1 MQTIDIEPRRKDGQ
15 GRAPEWACARRV
27 LAHAAPPDSVEAAL
41 LQAHVRRHK
50 KQAWYRRW
58 TLDGLATG
66 AGIASVGVVL
76 LMAVAGTLAPLP
88 PAGLAAQAPD
98 DGFLSLAPPE
108 QIAAAVHPQ
117 LKRAVLT
124 RQALVQLGI
133 PIAADA
139 PNELIHAELLLAASG
154 EPLAI
159 RLAVN

>member
-1 MQTIDIEPRRKDGQ
+1 MQTIDIEPHRNDGR
-15 GRAPEWACARRV
+15 GRAPEWAAARRV

-41 LQAHVRRHK
+41 LQAYVRRHK
-50 KQAWYRRW
+50 KRPWYRRW
-58 TLDGLATG
+58 TLDGLASG
-66 AGIASVGVVL
+66 AGIASVAVVL

-88 PAGLAAQAPD
+88 QADLAAHAPG
-98 DGFLSLAPPE
+98 DGFLSLATPE

-117 LKRAVLT
+117 LKRANLT

-133 PIAADA
+133 PIASDA
-139 PNELIHAELLLAASG
+139 PDELIHAELLVAASG